1 MQWAPGHTF
10 RPRPHD
16 PKRLTATQHCDLDPI
31 ISKIQPF
38 ENIKIYKEMSGHPD
52 ASEHSVRMAIHF
64 FGNSDIFE
72 WLYLQ
77 TSLNNT
83 KLGDFVNF
91 GVFFLIM

>member
-1 MQWAPGHTF
+1 
-10 RPRPHD
+10 
-16 PKRLTATQHCDLDPI
+16 
-31 ISKIQPF
+31 
-38 ENIKIYKEMSGHPD
+38 MSGHPN
-52 ASEHSVRMAIHF
+52 ASEHSVRMATHF

-91 GVFFLIM
+91 GVLFLIT